1 MENNTA
7 NIASIGNDI
16 IANNAR
22 VNSHETEIL
31 NLQTQIS
38 GIDSTVIIQQLL
50 MRIARLEERT
60 TNNAPNQTSRVLT
73 ESEIE
78 KIRNKQQYE
87 EDQYYLSTIT

>member
-1 MENNTA
+1 ME
-7 NIASIGNDI
+7 I
-16 IANNAR
+16 ILLLTTR
-22 VNSHETEIL
+22 VNSHETEII
-31 NLQTQIS
+31 NLQTQFS

-50 MRIARLEERT
+50 MRIARLEDRT
-60 TNNAPNQTSRVLT
+60 TNNATNQTSIVLT